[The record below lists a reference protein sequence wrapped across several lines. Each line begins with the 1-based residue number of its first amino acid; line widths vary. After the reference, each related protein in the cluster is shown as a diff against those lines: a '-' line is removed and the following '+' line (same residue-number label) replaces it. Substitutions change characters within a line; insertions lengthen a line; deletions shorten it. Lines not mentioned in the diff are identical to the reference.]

1 MIFMTD
7 VVVGGATGRLG
18 SIVCR
23 LISESDD
30 LRLVG
35 ATVSAGGGNVGK
47 EMFGVR
53 AVGPDGLAETLRDAD
68 VYVDLTTPDAAARTA
83 AGIPETGTNLVLG
96 TTSVPGEAL
105 NLIASNT
112 ERYGTSSLVTANFSM
127 GVNVFWKAC
136 EMLAGRLP
144 GYDMEVI
151 EVHQREKKDAPSGT
165 AAEAVRRL
173 RAASGATDTVFGR
186 EGATGPRGREIGV
199 HSIRAG
205 DIVGDHTVLFAK
217 NSEVIELTHRAG
229 SREALAL
236 GCIGSIRWISG
247 KKDGKVHSMDEVLG
261 IC

>member
-18 SIVCR
+18 NIVCR
-23 LISESDD
+23 LVSESDD
-30 LRLVG
+30 LRLIG
-35 ATVSAGGGNVGK
+35 ATVSADGGNVGRDI
-47 EMFGVR
+47 FGVR
-53 AVGPDGLAETLRDAD
+53 AVGPDRLAETLCNAD
-68 VYVDLTTPDAAARTA
+68 VYVDLTTPGAATKAV
-83 AGIPETGTNLVLG
+83 AGVPETGANLVLG
-96 TTSVPGEAL
+96 TTSVPGETL
-105 NLIASNT
+105 DLIASNT
-112 ERYGTSSLVTANFSM
+112 ERYGTSSLVATNFSM
-127 GVNVFWKAC
+127 GVNVFWKTC
-136 EMLAGRLP
+136 ETLAGRLP

-151 EVHQREKKDAPSGT
+151 EAHHRDKGDAPSGT

-173 RAASGATDTVFGR
+173 RAASGIGRTVYGR
-186 EGATGPRGREIGV
+186 KGVTGPRGREIGV

-217 NSEVIELTHRAG
+217 DSEVIELTHRAG

-236 GCIGSIRWISG
+236 GCVGSIRWISG